1 MYVPRAGRPEVP
13 GAGGTSSGR
22 ASGGRG
28 DPEEAAALIEEAGGR
43 AAALAEARRQ
53 VAAVEALAGV
63 PLRARAPDELRSLL
77 DFLVRRDL

>member
-1 MYVPRAGRPEVP
+1 MRAAPKSPAPAARRLAVLLE
-13 GAGGTSSGR
+13 GG
-22 ASGGRG
+22 G